1 MQQTDIH
8 YNSSGWAEF
17 NWRYVWRFA
26 LPSKSTRLKFQIV
39 SCPHFLNPFGV
50 EDTIREI
57 TYDLGDDMDELRREK
72 KEIIQERQWIKFG
85 GNPEG
90 EEGMLKFQMIFLP
103 ITIANSNRVGKARD
117 EPNQNPVLKTPS
129 EGRDVG
135 FGFSLNLNLNFFG
148 WIVDYAKYA
157 LVLLVCVGIL

>member
-1 MQQTDIH
+1 VDDLEDEMQQTDIH

-72 KEIIQERQWIKFG
+72 KEII
-85 GNPEG
+85 
-90 EEGMLKFQMIFLP
+90 
-103 ITIANSNRVGKARD
+103 
-117 EPNQNPVLKTPS
+117 
-129 EGRDVG
+129 
-135 FGFSLNLNLNFFG
+135 
-148 WIVDYAKYA
+148 
-157 LVLLVCVGIL
+157 

>member
-1 MQQTDIH
+1 
-8 YNSSGWAEF
+8 
-17 NWRYVWRFA
+17 
-26 LPSKSTRLKFQIV
+26 
-39 SCPHFLNPFGV
+39 
-50 EDTIREI
+50 
-57 TYDLGDDMDELRREK
+57 
-72 KEIIQERQWIKFG
+72 
-85 GNPEG
+85 
-90 EEGMLKFQMIFLP
+90 MLKFQMIFLP
-103 ITIANSNRVGKARD
+103 ITIASSNRVGKARD